1 MAAWGSVS
9 AEADGKGLCCSVV
22 GNALGKCQL
31 VVDTEHVK
39 VLRGCVPGDG
49 VEAPSLPTTPCLAI
63 LISSTWVLLS
73 IIIVV
78 IQLLSHIQLFSTPRT
93 AACQAPL
100 FSTVSQSLLKF
111 MFLGEINLCT
121 RFLSVTIRIVD
132 AETLTVLL
140 LHLWQ
145 NSDFVK
151 FCIFS
156 V

>member
-31 VVDTEHVK
+31 VVDSEHVK

-93 AACQAPL
+93 AARQAPL
-100 FSTVSQSLLKF
+100 FSTVSWSWLKF
-111 MFLGEINLCT
+111 KFIELVMLSNHLTLCCHNWVSKQLPWVLWASLVNYQTQSGGLGDL
-121 RFLSVTIRIVD
+121 
-132 AETLTVLL
+132 
-140 LHLWQ
+140 
-145 NSDFVK
+145 
-151 FCIFS
+151 
-156 V
+156 